1 MTANV
6 DNSTEAVHRMFRG
19 AAELSKSLRA
29 IALTTEVV
37 AAFIAA
43 WRAFN
48 PQMEWSGWA
57 SLWLA
62 LFVVA
67 GFALRVRASYVYAFA
82 EKCRRI
88 ATTAYA
94 CGRQV
99 SSVVRTSLSA
109 DEPVLSKRFARRL
122 PTQTLDDYY
131 EPTTPTGNE
140 RLREI
145 YAHSAFYSWRLL
157 HVCFHMYFWVSVV
170 LAGLGAI
177 AIYSIAASPT
187 DMAAASRILDVVCSI
202 VFAFLVAR
210 ALAACLSAW
219 CSSRECRRIADEL
232 AGSITDERLREVIA
246 NYDIERSTGPA
257 APTAVYLRCREGLQ
271 SAWHSRRTEMGPVV

>member
-1 MTANV
+1 MAAIV
-6 DNSTEAVHRMFRG
+6 DNSTEAVHRIFRG

-29 IALTTEVV
+29 CALATEIV

-57 SLWLA
+57 SFWLA
-62 LFVVA
+62 LLVVA
-67 GFALRVRASYVYAFA
+67 GFVLRVRAGYVYAFA

-88 ATTAYA
+88 ASAAYA

-99 SSVVRTSLSA
+99 SSIVRTSLSA
-109 DEPVLSKRFARRL
+109 DEPLLAKRFARRL

-131 EPTTPTGNE
+131 EPTTPAGNE

-157 HVCFHMYFWVSVV
+157 HVCFHVFFGASVA
-170 LAGLGAI
+170 LAGLGGI
-177 AIYSIAASPT
+177 VIYSMATSPT
-187 DMAAASRILDVVCSI
+187 DVTTASRVLDVVCSI

-210 ALAACLSAW
+210 TSAACLSAW
-219 CSSRECRRIADEL
+219 CSSRECRSIADEL
-232 AGSITDERLREVIA
+232 AGSITSERLRDVIV
-246 NYDIERSTGPA
+246 NYDIERSTGPSV
-257 APTAVYLRCREGLQ
+257 PTAVYLRCREGLQ

>member
-1 MTANV
+1 MAAMV

-19 AAELSKSLRA
+19 AAELSKSLRSY
-29 IALTTEVV
+29 ALATEVV
-37 AAFIAA
+37 AALIAA

-57 SLWLA
+57 SFWLA
-62 LFVVA
+62 LLVVT
-67 GFALRVRASYVYAFA
+67 GFALRVRAGYVYAFA

-88 ATTAYA
+88 ASAAYA

-109 DEPVLSKRFARRL
+109 DEPLLAKRYARRL

-145 YAHSAFYSWRLL
+145 YAHSAFYSWRLQ

-170 LAGLGAI
+170 LAGLGGI
-177 AIYSIAASPT
+177 AIYSMATSPADVT
-187 DMAAASRILDVVCSI
+187 TASRILDVVCSI
-202 VFAFLVAR
+202 VFAFLVVR
-210 ALAACLSAW
+210 AAAACLSAW
-219 CSSRECRRIADEL
+219 CSSRECRTVADEL
-232 AGSITDERLREVIA
+232 AGSITSDRLREVLV
-246 NYDIERSTGPA
+246 NYDIERSTGPSV
-257 APTAVYLRCREGLQ
+257 PTAVYLRCREGLQ
-271 SAWHSRRTEMGPVV
+271 SAWHSRRIDMGPVV